1 MNNFLSS
8 KVCTAFGL
16 MTLLSVFAA
25 ACTLPTLMVGAP
37 TQQTISGDI
46 NICHID
52 GDEVDYTPLK
62 LKAADLK
69 AHSKHPDDII
79 PAPADGCPDEV
90 VAGGNDGKITIC
102 HATNSASNP
111 YNKITIAL
119 SGLNGHS
126 KHAKDFIPESE
137 DADCSVG
144 TPTITL
150 TPTITPTMDGTATVT
165 ATITTTPTITVT
177 PTPEG
182 TDTADD
188 GKKITICH
196 ATGSK
201 KNRYVEI
208 TISINGLNGH
218 NKHPNDI
225 IPAPAGGCPQ

>member
-1 MNNFLSS
+1 MNIFRSS
-8 KVCTAFGL
+8 KRLTALGL
-16 MTLLSVFAA
+16 MAVLSVLAA
-25 ACTLPTLMVGAP
+25 ACTLPVLMATGTTL
-37 TQQTISGDI
+37 QSLSGDI
-46 NICHID
+46 SICHID
-52 GDEVDYTPLK
+52 GDESDYTPLK
-62 LKAADLK
+62 LKAAELP

-79 PAPADGCPDEV
+79 PAPAQGCPDEV

-102 HATNSASNP
+102 HATNSATHP

-126 KHAKDFIPESE
+126 KHAKDFIPASE
-137 DADCSVG
+137 DSDCSIG

-150 TPTITPTMDGTATVT
+150 TPTITPTMDGTATAT
-165 ATITTTPTITVT
+165 ATITTTPTMTVT

-182 TDTADD
+182 TDTGSD

-218 NKHPNDI
+218 GKHPNDI